1 MDVGDLMKMAGQM
14 RDQLRSAQQ
23 EAQNLQVSAE
33 SGGGLVKIVMNG
45 QHEVVNVSLDKS
57 CVTGPQDL
65 PLLED
70 LVRAAVNQ
78 AVAEVGLRLKDR
90 MGGLAKGM
98 GVDMSAFAG
107 SDKAP

>member
-23 EAQNLQVSAE
+23 EAQSLQVTGE
-33 SGGGLVKIVMNG
+33 SGGGLVKVVMNG
-45 QHEVVNVSLDKS
+45 QHEVVKVSLDKS
-57 CVTGPQDL
+57 CLANPQDA

-98 GVDMSAFAG
+98 GVDMSAFTG
-107 SDKAP
+107 PDKAP